1 MNVFISWSGEESKAY
16 AEVFRQWLP
25 KVIQTCE
32 PFYSPEDIKA
42 GMRWSLEIAGKLQET
57 EIGILCLTRDNL
69 NASWLMFEAG
79 ALSKQLES
87 RVCPILFGLS
97 PADVQ
102 GPLTQFQ
109 LNEFGPEG
117 IYRMLSSINDLSK
130 PNRLSIEVLK
140 DTFDKWWPDLNSSIL
155 KAKRI
160 VSSPSIASS
169 RSERDLIEE
178 ILIRIRNSTVESPID
193 PAMVIMLVS
202 CFGHLADTPQY
213 IKDPEKRKMA
223 SYALYHFQFPIQHLI
238 THISD
243 THKRHEIAQAYAE
256 VINVFYNGSIDK
268 DKLIEN
274 LTNPSHGLITN
285 APTIHKA
292 D

>member
-25 KVIQTCE
+25 KIIQACD

-42 GMRWSLEIAGKLQET
+42 GMRWSVEIADKLQET

-69 NASWLMFEAG
+69 NAPWLMFEAG

-97 PADVQ
+97 PADIQ

-109 LNEFGPEG
+109 LNEFCPDGV
-117 IYRMLSSINDLSK
+117 YRVLSSINDLSK
-130 PNRLSIEVLK
+130 PNRLSLEVLK
-140 DTFDKWWPDLNSSIL
+140 DSFDKWWPDLDSSIS
-155 KAKRI
+155 KAKPI

-193 PAMVIMLVS
+193 PAMVSMLIS
-202 CFGHLADTPQY
+202 CFGRLADTPRY
-213 IKDPEKRKMA
+213 IVDSKKRETA
-223 SYALYHFQFPIQHLI
+223 SNALYHFQFPIQHLI
-238 THISD
+238 TRISD
-243 THKRHEIAQAYAE
+243 THKRHEMAQAYAE
-256 VINVFYNGSIDK
+256 AINVFCNGSVDK
-268 DKLIEN
+268 DKLIGN
-274 LTNPSHGLITN
+274 LTNPSHGLITS
-285 APTIHKA
+285 APIIHKA